1 MVDTLGGGGVAA
13 STDEME
19 CHVHAVVDAD
29 SETDVLGVLVAGQ
42 DLSFRSGP
50 AVGKFCDPV
59 VGLLI
64 ARLVY
69 NGDVLDMVRVVFRV
83 ELMRRDEAISE
94 WGVP

>member
-1 MVDTLGGGGVAA
+1 MLDTLGGGGVAL

-19 CHVHAVVDAD
+19 CHVDAVVDAD

-42 DLSFRSGP
+42 DLSLRSGP

-64 ARLVY
+64 TRLVY
-69 NGDVLDMVRVVFRV
+69 DGDVLNLMRVVFSA
-83 ELMRRDEAISE
+83 ELMRRDEAKPE